1 MKRRLFISLGLLFIL
16 FSTGVGITVYYIYKT
31 TTDLETVIS
40 LHRVEIIRQNLVIN
54 TQTVQTH
61 LYTIGTAFGSELDVI
76 VEHVS
81 DLDRSVQSCKSC
93 HHSKYLTEKLNSLS
107 DMVEQYKD
115 ALSALITTT
124 ANRERIER
132 LRLVAITLGNTLLS
146 MVQEMAFTADQR
158 LYTKTVTALKEI
170 NNSRIILFVTLSL
183 AFIAALIV
191 ALIFTGQ
198 ITKSIRIL
206 INATKE
212 LKSGRLGVT
221 ASYPYKDEFRD
232 LSDAFND
239 MSITLKKNHDELL
252 GFTKRLSHLYRAT
265 IPLYALTEEGMPYS
279 ELTEIVKELFDANDC
294 KIFVRQGDGFVNI
307 SNHEMRIKEKEMEA
321 LYLYYK
327 KEPAIYTVTS
337 APSIKGNF
345 FDNLHEPALLIWIKE
360 QEKLSGLLLVLNKKN
375 GIFDQTDINIAAILS
390 NIISVSF
397 INVKLMENL
406 RTQMREL
413 QQTQE
418 QLIQAAK
425 LAALGEMAS
434 NIAHELN
441 NPLTSII
448 GFSELSQEE
457 TDIETIKKDLK
468 IIEQESL
475 RAKEIV
481 NQLLEFAR
489 KRSINIEEV
498 NLNLLLQEV
507 LKLASLQLK
516 HSNINVIEDFGQIP
530 TIQGDHNQLKQVF
543 LNLINNAIHAM
554 PDGGTLTIRTGL
566 LDKENVYIDV
576 EDTGHGIT
584 PEILPRIFEPF
595 FTTKK
600 EKGTGLGLSI
610 SYKIIDSH
618 GGWIDVKSEVNKGTK
633 FSVFLPVRQFS
644 SQVSHQQS
652 QDQLL

>member
-1 MKRRLFISLGLLFIL
+1 MKKRMLISLGLLFIL
-16 FSTGVGITVYYIYKT
+16 FTTGVGITIYYIYAIT
-31 TTDLETVIS
+31 RDLETVIS

-61 LYTIGTAFGSELDVI
+61 LYTIGTAFGSEVDVI

-93 HHSKYLTEKLNSLS
+93 HHSKDLTEKLNRVS

-132 LRLVAITLGNTLLS
+132 LRLVAITIGNTLLN
-146 MVQEMAFTADQR
+146 MAQEMAFTADQR
-158 LYTKTVTALKEI
+158 LYSKTVNALREI
-170 NNSRIILFVTLSL
+170 NNSRIILFLTLSF

-191 ALIFTGQ
+191 AVTFTKQ
-198 ITKSIRIL
+198 ITKSVDIL
-206 INATKE
+206 IKATKE
-212 LKSGRLGVT
+212 LKGGRFGVT
-221 ASYPYKDEFRD
+221 ASYPYKDEFGD
-232 LSDAFND
+232 LAEAFND
-239 MSITLKKNHDELL
+239 MSLTLKKNHDELL
-252 GFTKRLSHLYRAT
+252 GFTKRLSHLYRVT
-265 IPLYALTEEGMPYS
+265 IPLYALTEEGMLYH
-279 ELTEIVKELFDANDC
+279 EFIDIVKELFDADECSILLKQNGEF
-294 KIFVRQGDGFVNI
+294 INI
-307 SNHEMRIKEKEMEA
+307 NLQEMRVKEKEMEA
-321 LYLYYK
+321 LYLYYG
-327 KEPAIYTVTS
+327 KEPAIYTKES
-337 APSIKGNF
+337 DPPISGSF
-345 FDNLHEPALLIWIKE
+345 FNYFSEPALLIWIKE
-360 QEKLSGLLLVLNKKN
+360 QEKLSGLLMVFNKKQ
-375 GIFDQTDINIAAILS
+375 GTFDDTDINIAAILS

-397 INVKLMENL
+397 MNVKLMNNL
-406 RTQMREL
+406 KSRMQEL

-448 GFSELSQEE
+448 GFSKLSQEE
-457 TDIETIKKDLK
+457 SDIETIKKDLK

-489 KRSINIEEV
+489 KRSINIGNV
-498 NLNLLLQEV
+498 NVNLLLEEV

-516 HSNINVIEDFGQIP
+516 HSNVNVIEDYGQLPI
-530 TIQGDHNQLKQVF
+530 IQADHNQIKQVL
-543 LNLINNAIHAM
+543 LNMINNAIHAM
-554 PDGGTLTIRTGL
+554 PDGGTLTIRTGIF
-566 LDKENVYIDV
+566 DKDHIYIDV
-576 EDTGHGIT
+576 EDTGCGIS
-584 PEILPRIFEPF
+584 PEILPKIFEPF

-610 SYKIIDSH
+610 SYRIIESH
-618 GGWIDVKSEVNKGTK
+618 GGRIEVKSEVNRGTK
-633 FSVFLPVRQFS
+633 FTVILPVRQSS
-644 SQVSHQQS
+644 SQGSHQ
-652 QDQLL
+652 LF

>member
-1 MKRRLFISLGLLFIL
+1 MKKRLIISLALLFLL
-16 FSTGVGITVYYIYKT
+16 FSTGVGVTIYYIYKT
-31 TTDLETVIS
+31 TTNLETVIS

-61 LYTIGTAFGSELDVI
+61 LYTIGTAFGSEVDVI

-93 HHSKYLTEKLNSLS
+93 HHSKDLTEKLNRVS

-132 LRLVAITLGNTLLS
+132 LRLVAITIGNTLLS

-158 LYTKTVTALKEI
+158 LYAKTVKALKDI
-170 NNSRIILFVTLSL
+170 NNSKIILFLTLSS
-183 AFIAALIV
+183 AFFAALTVAIV
-191 ALIFTGQ
+191 FTKQ
-198 ITKSIRIL
+198 ITKSMGIL

-212 LKSGRLGVT
+212 LKAGKLGVT
-221 ASYPYKDEFRD
+221 ASYPYRDEFRD
-232 LSDAFND
+232 LSEAFND

-265 IPLYALTEEGMPYS
+265 IPLYSLSEEGMPYN
-279 ELTEIVKELFDANDC
+279 ELIDIVKELFDATDC
-294 KIFVRQGDGFVNI
+294 KIFIRDNERFLDIAG
-307 SNHEMRIKEKEMEA
+307 KEIMLPDKEIEA
-321 LYLYYK
+321 LYLYYR
-327 KEPAIYTVTS
+327 KEPSIFTQGS
-337 APSIKGNF
+337 APSIKTSF
-345 FDNLHEPALLIWIKE
+345 FDSINEPSLLIWIKE
-360 QEKLSGLLLVLNKKN
+360 QERLSGLLMVMNKKH
-375 GIFDQTDINIAAILS
+375 GSFDDTDLSIAAILS
-390 NIISVSF
+390 NLISVSF
-397 INVKLMENL
+397 MNVKLMEDL
-406 RTQMREL
+406 RNRMREL

-425 LAALGEMAS
+425 LVALGEMAS

-457 TDIETIKKDLK
+457 SDIETIKKDLK

-489 KRSINIEEV
+489 KRAINIVEV
-498 NLNLLLQEV
+498 NINLLLSEI

-516 HSNINVIEDFGQIP
+516 HSDIDVIEEFGQVPI
-530 TIQGDHNQLKQVF
+530 IQADHNQLKQVF
-543 LNLINNAIHAM
+543 LNLINNSIHAM
-554 PDGGTLTIRTGL
+554 EKGGTLILRTGIM
-566 LDKENVYIDV
+566 DNANIYVDV
-576 EDTGHGIT
+576 EDTGHGI
-584 PEILPRIFEPF
+584 PPDILPRIFEPF

-610 SYKIIDSH
+610 SYRIIEGH
-618 GGWIDVKSEVNKGTK
+618 NGRIDVHSEVNKGTR
-633 FSVFLPVRQFS
+633 FRVILPVRQPS
-644 SQVSHQQS
+644 LQVSHQQS
-652 QDQLL
+652 RDQSL

>member
-1 MKRRLFISLGLLFIL
+1 MKKRLFISLGLLFIL
-16 FSTGVGITVYYIYKT
+16 FTTGVGITIYYIYKT
-31 TTDLETVIS
+31 TRDLETVIS

-61 LYTIGTAFGSELDVI
+61 LYTIGTAFGSEVDVI

-93 HHSKYLTEKLNSLS
+93 HHSKELTEKLNRVS

-124 ANRERIER
+124 ANKERIER
-132 LRLVAITLGNTLLS
+132 LRLVAITLGNTLLN

-158 LYTKTVTALKEI
+158 LYAKTVNALKEI
-170 NNSRIILFVTLSL
+170 NNSRIILFLTLSF
-183 AFIAALIV
+183 AFFAALVV
-191 ALIFTGQ
+191 AIIFTRQ
-198 ITKSIRIL
+198 ITKSVGIL

-212 LKSGRLGVT
+212 LKAGRLGVT
-221 ASYPYKDEFRD
+221 ASYPYRDEFRD
-232 LSDAFND
+232 LSEAFND
-239 MSITLKKNHDELL
+239 MSLTLKKNHDELL
-252 GFTKRLSHLYRAT
+252 GFTKRLSHLYRVT
-265 IPLYALTEEGMPYS
+265 IPLYALTEEGMPYH
-279 ELTEIVKELFDANDC
+279 ELIDIVKELFDADECRILLRENGEF
-294 KIFVRQGDGFVNI
+294 INI
-307 SNHEMRIKEKEMEA
+307 IDQRMRIKEKEMEA

-327 KEPAIYTVTS
+327 KEPAIYTRAS
-337 APSIKGNF
+337 APAISESF
-345 FDNLHEPALLIWIKE
+345 FNHLGEPALLIWIKE
-360 QEKLSGLLLVLNKKN
+360 QEKLSGLLMVLNKKE
-375 GIFDQTDINIAAILS
+375 GSFDDTDINIAAILS

-397 INVKLMENL
+397 INVKLMNNL
-406 RTQMREL
+406 RTRMQEL

-457 TDIETIKKDLK
+457 SDIETIKKDLK

-489 KRSINIEEV
+489 KRSINIGNV
-498 NLNLLLQEV
+498 NVNILLGEV

-530 TIQGDHNQLKQVF
+530 TIQADHNQLKQVF

-554 PDGGTLTIRTGL
+554 ADGGTLTIRTGIF
-566 LDKENVYIDV
+566 DKDNIYIDV
-576 EDTGHGIT
+576 EDTGCGIP

-610 SYKIIDSH
+610 SYRIIESH
-618 GGWIDVKSEVNKGTK
+618 GGRIEVKSEVNKGTK
-633 FSVFLPVRQFS
+633 FSVILPVSQPS
-644 SQVSHQQS
+644 SQVSRQQF
-652 QDQLL
+652 QDQ